1 VVEEV
6 PVKLKEGVNLE
17 GVSWRMFYAA
27 CVAEEIY
34 KKHGVEC
41 VITSAN
47 DGKHGDKTLHHK
59 GLALDL
65 RTWNLNGREAY
76 VTADIKQ
83 ALGPGYDVVLERDHI
98 HMEYDPK

>member
-1 VVEEV
+1 M
-6 PVKLKEGVNLE
+6 KLKEGVSLKD
-17 GVSWRMFYAA
+17 VSWRMFYAA

-34 KKHGVEC
+34 QRYGVEC

-65 RTWNLNGREAY
+65 RTWNLKGREGE
-76 VTADIKQ
+76 VTAELKA
-83 ALGPGYDVVLERDHI
+83 ALGPDYDVVLERDHI
-98 HMEYDPK
+98 HCEYDPT

>member
-1 VVEEV
+1 M
-6 PVKLKEGVNLE
+6 KLKDGVNLE
-17 GVSWRMFYAA
+17 NVSWRMFYAA

-34 KKHGVEC
+34 KKYGVEC

-65 RTWNLNGREAY
+65 RTWNLNGRA
-76 VTADIKQ
+76 VQVADELRK
-83 ALGPGYDVVLERDHI
+83 ALPDAYDVVVESDHI
-98 HMEYDPK
+98 HMEYDA